1 MWCFLRRCRGNET
14 ETVPDERRTKQEE
27 EKGAGGLTQEMS
39 TEQGREKEKKKKE
52 KEKEKEQ
59 EE

>member
-27 EKGAGGLTQEMS
+27 KGAGGMNDT
-39 TEQGREKEKKKKE
+39 GDANRVRERKGKKKKE
-52 KEKEKEQ
+52 KITR
-59 EE
+59 